1 LIFFQL
7 SRISTKWHSQDL
19 EEAHAAAQGAEDH
32 HLVEEE
38 VEVVEEE
45 VQVVEVDLQARGGEE
60 EYEVE
65 EEENRFLT
73 VQDLLR
79 KKRTCTFE
87 SVI

>member
-1 LIFFQL
+1 
-7 SRISTKWHSQDL
+7 
-19 EEAHAAAQGAEDH
+19 
-32 HLVEEE
+32 VEEE
-38 VEVVEEE
+38 VEAVEEE

-79 KKRTCTFE
+79 KKRMCTFE
-87 SVI
+87 SLI